1 MIGGREFWEDVQ
13 KQETRGGTQ
22 KDRLHKA
29 AVLGSLACI
38 LLFSACGPELQRNL
52 MLSKVLRF
60 REELAVPGGNV
71 IIMKPDLLGNILVG
85 LNIDVAA
92 LVDTVERIY
101 MSIVINRLGRIFH
114 AEKCMYKISVLY
126 SIDIAHP
133 VRLRQK

>member
-1 MIGGREFWEDVQ
+1 MENKKLIL
-13 KQETRGGTQ
+13 T
-22 KDRLHKA
+22 
-29 AVLGSLACI
+29 GS
-38 LLFSACGPELQRNL
+38 FSASDCSYLIFKLFRVVRFNFLQDREL
-52 MLSKVLRF
+52 
-60 REELAVPGGNV
+60 REELAVPGGDV

-101 MSIVINRLGRIFH
+101 MLIVINSLGRIFH